1 MLIIISFNTSGI
13 EHEYHDKT
21 GTMNEDASAKTT
33 MIDGHHSVILVHNIK
48 QSEIAKIQQNKA
60 IEKSSPENE
69 NYT

>member
-33 MIDGHHSVILVHNIK
+33 MIDGHHSVILVHNM
-48 QSEIAKIQQNKA
+48 QNNQNLLKYS
-60 IEKSSPENE
+60 KTSSPENE

>member
-1 MLIIISFNTSGI
+1 
-13 EHEYHDKT
+13 
-21 GTMNEDASAKTT
+21 

>member
-33 MIDGHHSVILVHNIK
+33 MIDGHHSVILVHNM
-48 QSEIAKIQQNKA
+48 QNNQNLLKYS
-60 IEKSSPENE
+60 K
-69 NYT
+69 TKL